1 MTTRHGETTAP
12 YEPSSTEQVALAS
25 NAERKAARSPLIGVK
40 VTKAEGG
47 TTRIQV
53 SHRDPTLAEPLLCEQ
68 FGTDISEFASLLVE
82 QLGHLSIVKSE
93 SGETVS
99 DNVLNAHITMV
110 RGIAPTDEIEA
121 MLACQMAAVHM
132 LSMGAATSAYR
143 GVNAERR
150 DLALAQ
156 INKLTRTFTTQMEAL
171 KRYRSKGDQ
180 KVTVEHVHVHD
191 GGQAVVGNVTQNR
204 SNAA

>member
-1 MTTRHGETTAP
+1 MTKRNKETTAP
-12 YEPSSTEQVALAS
+12 SEPTPTEQTALDG
-25 NAERKAARSPLIGVK
+25 NRERKARRAPLVGVK
-40 VTKAEGG
+40 VIKAEGG
-47 TTRIQV
+47 TTQIQV

-82 QLGHLSIVKSE
+82 QLGQLSVVKSE
-93 SGETVS
+93 GGETVS
-99 DNVLNAHITMV
+99 DKVLNAHIAMV
-110 RGIAPTDEIEA
+110 RGIAPADEIEA

-132 LSMGAATSAYR
+132 LSMGAATSGYR
-143 GVNAERR
+143 GVNGERR

-191 GGQAVVGNVTQNR
+191 GGQAVVGNVSQNR
-204 SNAA
+204 GNAA